1 VLSVPTFGNFL
12 TVLTGWGHSWV
23 VQGLIVEF
31 PFRRGHYVSRPVLFR
46 LYVHQKTAAGKRL
59 RYRARPEWAVEMLA
73 RLCRRHENR
82 RFHVMGD
89 STYGGQSVL
98 AHLPD
103 NCDLTTRLDLDAPGR
118 RRC

>member
-1 VLSVPTFGNFL
+1 VLC
-12 TVLTGWGHSWV
+12 
-23 VQGLIVEF
+23 LIVEF

-59 RYRARPEWAVEMLA
+59 RYRTRPELAVEMLA
-73 RLCRRHENR
+73 LLCRRHENR
-82 RFHVMGD
+82 RFHVMAD

-103 NCDLTTRLDLDAPGR
+103 NCDLTSRLDLDARHR
-118 RRC
+118 RRCCCTA